1 MLTLTLST
9 AGLPLEGIGYIVAID
24 RVVDMMRTMT
34 NVTGQILV
42 PVIVAKE
49 ERVLDQAVYDGAVET
64 HAPVGEAVLVA
75 AE

>member
-1 MLTLTLST
+1 LST

-24 RVVDMMRTMT
+24 RVVDMMRTAT

-42 PVIVAKE
+42 PVLVAKE
-49 ERVLDQAVYDGAVET
+49 ERILDQAIYDGAVATREPAAET
-64 HAPVGEAVLVA
+64 VLVA